1 MWLPNLSS
9 HCQLCSRWKLHYESN
24 SNFPIQIIS
33 KSHLKHTHLILLL
46 KKKVSSFQSR
56 NKIKFLI
63 AFVIDKERK
72 INSTVNLW
80 DMWLRN
86 LNRGTNKIMLR
97 EILLNYLKNRME
109 GGMRNSTNMCGIF
122 MSFTYIISLNLDNI
136 PVNTSSF

>member
-1 MWLPNLSS
+1 
-9 HCQLCSRWKLHYESN
+9 
-24 SNFPIQIIS
+24 
-33 KSHLKHTHLILLL
+33 
-46 KKKVSSFQSR
+46 
-56 NKIKFLI
+56 
-63 AFVIDKERK
+63 
-72 INSTVNLW
+72 
-80 DMWLRN
+80 MWLRN